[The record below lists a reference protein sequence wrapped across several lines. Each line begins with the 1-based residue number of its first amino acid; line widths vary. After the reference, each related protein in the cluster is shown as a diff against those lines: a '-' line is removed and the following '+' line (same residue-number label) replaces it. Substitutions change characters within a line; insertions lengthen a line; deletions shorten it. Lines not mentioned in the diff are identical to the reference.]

1 MGKWWKMLGATMA
14 GAAAGVGQE
23 MLATDVVTVMNHPK
37 QAAVKAGMTAVVA
50 GLFYVM
56 RSPVGVVEESP
67 ATVGLSRVRQTL
79 VLGQV
84 VMLEWAADG
93 SAVVATIPGLDVRPI
108 EGADEIGVLLAAQT
122 EIREWKRKKGLA

>member
-1 MGKWWKMLGATMA
+1 MA

-37 QAAVKAGMTAVVA
+37 QVAVKAGMTAVVA

-56 RSPVGVVEESP
+56 RSPVGVVEEVP
-67 ATVGLSRVRQTL
+67 AAVGLSRVRQTL

-84 VMLEWAADG
+84 VRLEWAPDG
-93 SAVVATIPGLDVRPI
+93 SKVVATIPVLGGQSI

-122 EIREWKRKKGLA
+122 EIREWKRGKGLA

>member
-23 MLATDVVTVMNHPK
+23 LLATDVVTVMNHPK

-56 RSPVGVVEESP
+56 RSPMVETAGRPVEK
-67 ATVGLSRVRQTL
+67 GRVRQTL

-84 VMLEWAADG
+84 VLLEWAADG
-93 SAVVATIPGLDVRPI
+93 SKVVASIPGLDVRAI
-108 EGADEIGVLLAAQT
+108 EGSDEIGVLLAAQT